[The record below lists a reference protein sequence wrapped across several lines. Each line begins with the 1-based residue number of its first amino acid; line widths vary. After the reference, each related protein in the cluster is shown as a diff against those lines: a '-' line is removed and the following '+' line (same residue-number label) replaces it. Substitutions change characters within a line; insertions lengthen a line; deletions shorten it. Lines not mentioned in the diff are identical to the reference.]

1 MAIPEIKLSLS
12 LTSTTF
18 WRVTTTQ
25 GAEPSPRTLT
35 MSYVSRPHY
44 EAAGE
49 VHRGWSA
56 AVATLP
62 PHVRTL
68 AVDGPA
74 IADWDRIIASVR
86 AELTARGSVETIQ
99 TVDLRAAGLPWPQI
113 QARTRSAQLGD
124 DPDFETLAAGDLAD
138 LVDRERIPGD
148 EVPDGTIRLAVGP
161 GAALTGPDVLWWA
174 DLPKRYAE
182 AAIAAGTG
190 RNLLA
195 PPDVPAT
202 TKRLFYVDWPL
213 LDRHR
218 DLHAP
223 HIDLWLDV
231 QDLADPVWM
240 TGPTLRATCE
250 QLAHRPHRTMPTF
263 NSTPWGGQ
271 WARRTLGHNRDEP
284 NSALGYEL
292 IAPESGVLVGPGPQE
307 SVEVPFQLIVA
318 LQPDALLGAEVH
330 RRFGTSF
337 PIRFDYL
344 DTVAG
349 GNLSV
354 HCHPQDDYMRKVF
367 GWPYT
372 QHESYYVMVGGQEN
386 RVFLGLHDGASVE
399 RFHDAAHRADAHGE
413 QFDITAFVQSFPAT
427 PHQLFLIPAGTPHGS
442 GEGNVVLE
450 VSATPYLYSLRF
462 YDWLRRDQADRQ
474 RPVHVE
480 HAFRNLD
487 TTRAG
492 SAVEQR
498 LIQSPRTDTA
508 GHGWQEEIIGQ
519 LPEMFFEVRRLQLD
533 PDAAAGQDTDGRFH
547 ILTLV
552 EGDRAL
558 LRTAGGVEHPLNY
571 AETIVVPASIGPYS
585 ILNPGTTALRLVKA
599 NVT

>member
-1 MAIPEIKLSLS
+1 MAIPELNLALP
-12 LTSTTF
+12 LTSATVFT
-18 WRVTTTQ
+18 VTTTQ

-35 MSYVSRPHY
+35 KSYVSRPHY
-44 EAAGE
+44 RPAGE
-49 VHRGWSA
+49 VHRGWPR
-56 AVATLP
+56 AVSTLP
-62 PHVRTL
+62 ADIRTL

-74 IADWDRIIASVR
+74 VADWDRLAAIVS
-86 AELTARGSVETIQ
+86 AELTARGSASRIQ
-99 TVDLRAAGLPWPQI
+99 LVDMREAGLGWPEV
-113 QARTRSAQLGD
+113 QARTRSAQLDD
-124 DPDFETLAAGDLAD
+124 DPDFETLAGGELAD
-138 LVDRERIPGD
+138 LLDLERIPGD
-148 EVPDGTIRLAVGP
+148 DVPDGTIRLLVGP
-161 GAALTGPDVLWWA
+161 GAAATGPDVLWWA

-182 AAIAAGTG
+182 AAIGAGTG

-195 PPDVPAT
+195 PADVRGT

-223 HIDLWLDV
+223 HIDLWLDI
-231 QDLADPVWM
+231 QDLAAPAWM
-240 TGPTLRATCE
+240 TGPTLRDTCAL
-250 QLAHRPHRTMPTF
+250 LAHRPHRTLPTF

-271 WARRTLGHNRDEP
+271 WARRTLGHNRDAP

-292 IAPESGVLVGPGPQE
+292 IAPESGVLVGPDPDA

-318 LQPDALLGAEVH
+318 LQPDAVLGAEVH

-354 HCHPQDDYMRKVF
+354 HCHPRDDYMRTVF

-372 QHESYYVMVGGQEN
+372 QHESYYVMVGGREN
-386 RVFLGLHDGASVE
+386 RVFLGLRDGARVE
-399 RFHDAAHRADAHGE
+399 SFHEAAHRADAHGE
-413 QFDITAFVQSFPAT
+413 PFDITDYVQSFPAE

-462 YDWLRRDQADRQ
+462 YDWLRRDATDRQ

-487 TTRAG
+487 PARAG
-492 SAVEQR
+492 SAVGQR
-498 LIQSPRTDTA
+498 LVQSPRTHTA
-508 GHGWQEEIIGQ
+508 GDGWREEIIGQ
-519 LPEMFFEVRRLQLD
+519 LPEMFFEVRRLALD
-533 PDAAAGQDTDGRFH
+533 AEATAEQDTDGRFH

-558 LRTAGGVEHPLNY
+558 LRTAAGVEHPLNY
-571 AETIVVPASIGPYS
+571 AETIVVPAAIGPYS
-585 ILNPGTTALRLVKA
+585 ILNPGITGLRLVKA